1 MAGRLLTNRLRP
13 VMIQSRGLL
22 TEDRIGNRDI
32 VGHGYNGE
40 PAYLDRAD
48 FPMPAIRWKE
58 NTSDIMALREKE
70 KGDWKKLSIEEKKQ
84 LYRASFRQTF
94 SEMDAPTGEWKG
106 IMGMSMLLFTS
117 GLWLY
122 LYFKTFAYPP
132 LPETITDPERQ
143 LAQLERMKK
152 LDMNP
157 IESPISAMR
166 ET

>member
-1 MAGRLLTNRLRP
+1 MSLH
-13 VMIQSRGLL
+13 IQ
-22 TEDRIGNRDI
+22 
-32 VGHGYNGE
+32 
-40 PAYLDRAD
+40 
-48 FPMPAIRWKE
+48 
-58 NTSDIMALREKE
+58 ALREKE

-106 IMGMSMLLFTS
+106 IVGMSMLVITS

-122 LYFKTFAYPP
+122 IYFKTFGTFSTKSATQTSAKYKLLVICPNRHRRIVNCDVIIFVAYPP
-132 LPETITDPERQ
+132 LPETLTDPQRR

-157 IESPISAMR
+157 IEGPLRKYR
-166 ET
+166 EN